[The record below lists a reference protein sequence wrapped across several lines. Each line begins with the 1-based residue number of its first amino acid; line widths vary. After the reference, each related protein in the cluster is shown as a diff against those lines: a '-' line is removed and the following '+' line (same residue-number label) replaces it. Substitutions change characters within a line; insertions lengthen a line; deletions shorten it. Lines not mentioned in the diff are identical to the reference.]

1 MIKSVK
7 VGGQVYSVEKRTG
20 VFMDNGERVAGNIDV
35 DAAEIKVWDKFT
47 GTASERV
54 LMHEVTHAVFY
65 EAGYG
70 LEDQDEQQI
79 ERVSRVLHQL
89 IKDNQLFEEGEA

>member
-1 MIKSVK
+1 M
-7 VGGQVYSVEKRTG
+7 
-20 VFMDNGERVAGNIDV
+20 
-35 DAAEIKVWDKFT
+35 

-54 LMHEVTHAVFY
+54 IMHDVIHAVLY
-65 EAGYG
+65 EAGYD
-70 LEDQDEQQI
+70 LEEQDEQQI